1 MIMIDDILISDEVV
15 EKQFVCNLKACKG
28 ACCVEGDSGAPL
40 EAEEVALLQN
50 DISAIQ
56 PFLTPEGIAAIQQQ
70 GVFVK
75 EKDDEYTGLATPLI
89 EGKACAY
96 VTYDHQGVAS
106 CGIEQAY
113 LSGVITWKKPLS
125 CHLYPLRIKN
135 YDTVVAVNFD
145 DWDICDPACK
155 LGEEL
160 KVPVYQFVKEA
171 LVRKFGP
178 EFFEVLKQ
186 AASEHN
192 KA

>member
-1 MIMIDDILISDEVV
+1 MIDDILISDEVV

-40 EAEEVALLQN
+40 EAEEVTLLQN
-50 DISAIQ
+50 DIAAIQ

-75 EKDDEYTGLATPLI
+75 EEEDEYTGLATPLI

-96 VTYDHQGVAS
+96 VTYDNQGVAS

-135 YDTVVAVNFD
+135 FDTVIAVNFD
-145 DWDICDPACK
+145 DWEICNPACK

-178 EFFEVLKQ
+178 EFYEVLKQ
-186 AASEHN
+186 AATGHN

>member
-40 EAEEVALLQN
+40 EAEEVTLLQN
-50 DISAIQ
+50 DIAAIQ

-75 EKDDEYTGLATPLI
+75 EEEDEYTGLATPLI

-96 VTYDHQGVAS
+96 VTYDNQGVAS

-135 YDTVVAVNFD
+135 FDTVIAVNFD
-145 DWDICDPACK
+145 DWEICNPACK

-178 EFFEVLKQ
+178 EFYEVLKQ
-186 AASEHN
+186 AATGHN

>member
-1 MIMIDDILISDEVV
+1 MIDDILISDEVV

-40 EAEEVALLQN
+40 EAEEVTLLQN
-50 DISAIQ
+50 DIAAIQ

-75 EKDDEYTGLATPLI
+75 EEEDEYTGLATPLI

-96 VTYDHQGVAS
+96 VTYDNQGVAS

-135 YDTVVAVNFD
+135 FDTVIAVNFD
-145 DWDICDPACK
+145 DWEICNPACK

-178 EFFEVLKQ
+178 EFYEVLKQ
-186 AASEHN
+186 AATEHN